1 MTPGDGDLPSHKD
14 AAPCS
19 RQLPR
24 PPAPEIRPSRF
35 SQAPGGGRRGASP
48 PRLAHAHHV
57 RVRPRCR
64 AGSAPRRRRP
74 PLASFSRHSGS
85 GGTWEPVLP
94 AEPSQADITAGFLC
108 GGSAWCVPPSS
119 FSPPPPAR
127 PASRENQ
134 ALFLARA
141 LPTVGTPA
149 WQERPDAARQRL
161 VPGPPSPHPAR
172 GGDTGDTAPDPR
184 PPPGPGAACPQQPS
198 KQGCPCPGEAPVT
211 PPGLPTGRG
220 AFRPTG
226 APRAAPGLRSRDPR
240 AEGAGCGGSG
250 RALRPA

>member
-1 MTPGDGDLPSHKD
+1 MEISRLTRTLRPAAAGFPAHPRRDQTQQVQPGTGGRPARGLPSSPRSCTSRTRT
-14 AAPCS
+14 APLQS
-19 RQLPR
+19 GLRT
-24 PPAPEIRPSRF
+24 PPPPSASRF
-35 SQAPGGGRRGASP
+35 
-48 PRLAHAHHV
+48 L
-57 RVRPRCR
+57 
-64 AGSAPRRRRP
+64 
-74 PLASFSRHSGS
+74 
-85 GGTWEPVLP
+85 LP
-94 AEPSQADITAGFLC
+94 AQRKRRHVGAGAAGRAEPGRHYRRFPVRGLGVVC
-108 GGSAWCVPPSS
+108 PPP

-220 AFRPTG
+220 AFRPTV
-226 APRAAPGLRSRDPR
+226 APRAAPRLRGRDPR

>member
-19 RQLPR
+19 RRLPR
-24 PPAPEIRPSRF
+24 PPAPRSDP
-35 SQAPGGGRRGASP
+35 
-48 PRLAHAHHV
+48 
-57 RVRPRCR
+57 
-64 AGSAPRRRRP
+64 AGSARHRGEAGAGP
-74 PLASFSRHSGS
+74 PLLASLMHITYAYGPAAERAPRPAAAVRLSLPSPGTAEAAARGSRCCRQSRARP
-85 GGTWEPVLP
+85 TLP
-94 AEPSQADITAGFLC
+94 QVSCAGARRGVSPPFL
-108 GGSAWCVPPSS
+108 P
-119 FSPPPPAR
+119 PPPPAR

-220 AFRPTG
+220 AFRPTV
-226 APRAAPGLRSRDPR
+226 APRAAPRLRGRDPS